1 MSPFEVTL
9 PPRGALWHEARNA
22 LNARTG
28 KTKVDLMGGNTTNI
42 SRTAL

>member
-1 MSPFEVTL
+1 MSPFEDTL

-22 LNARTG
+22 LNARTNIARI
-28 KTKVDLMGGNTTNI
+28 DLMGGNTANI